1 MFTSSHLRGLL
12 DAGLTGDQVLIFMYL
27 NEQSE
32 DFPGELRCCAQSVG
46 QVAAALGRSTHQ
58 VKRAIAALVD
68 AGAIVRR
75 QAVKV
80 AGETALTVLT
90 DRGLAWLGS
99 RAGEGAIPADLP
111 LELRQLLVFESAS
124 FVAAVAKAWRERE
137 PLDPSL
143 LSECRSG
150 AECFERVAA
159 HLRDQVLEAAEAMAQ
174 AYEGE
179 RADQEKL
186 AAGVVAF
193 DCDDG
198 VVDIDA
204 AVFREHKGAVAAVDL
219 LWCRDVLR
227 RVRELKPGFVTVGK
241 LPELVAEIGY
251 SRTVGFV
258 AKHDAEQAQR
268 ALVLTMAK
276 RAWSR
281 PKGIRETFYQAAN
294 TASRFSTGVRHV
306 RH

>member
-12 DAGLTGDQVLIFMYL
+12 DAGLSGEHVLVFMYL
-27 NEQSE
+27 NEKSI
-32 DFPGELRCCAQSVG
+32 DYPGELRCCSESVG
-46 QVAAALGRSTHQ
+46 QVAAALGRSVHQ
-58 VKRAIAALVD
+58 TKRAIAALVE

-75 QAVKV
+75 QAAKV

-90 DRGLAWLGS
+90 DRGLTWLGS
-99 RAGEGAIPADLP
+99 RGGEGAIPADLP
-111 LELRQLLVFESAS
+111 LELRQLLVFESAAL
-124 FVAAVAKAWRERE
+124 VAAVAKAWRERE

-143 LSECRSG
+143 VSECRAG
-150 AECFERVAA
+150 VQCFERIASHV
-159 HLRDQVLEAAEAMAQ
+159 RTQVLEVAEAMAQ
-174 AYEGE
+174 AYQIE

-186 AAGVVAF
+186 DAGLVAF

-198 VVDIDA
+198 VVDISVDA
-204 AVFREHKGAVAAVDL
+204 FRAQKGAVAAVDL

-227 RVRELKPGFVTVGK
+227 RVRELKPGFVTVGR
-241 LPELVAEIGY
+241 LPELVAEVGY

-268 ALVLTMAK
+268 ALVLTMA
-276 RAWSR
+276 RRTWSR
-281 PKGIRETFYQAAN
+281 PKGIRDTFYAAAN
-294 TASRFSTGVRHV
+294 SAARFSTGVRDL